1 MTVVRRV
8 RFEEVDALAVISAL
22 DKTGID
28 LIDISGGTYFP
39 GAKSASD
46 GAGSGPYFLYFAK
59 RARERTG
66 KPLMVTGGFKT
77 FFGSK
82 KGVDHCAVYFINK
95 KKHVQV
101 KWGTPHR
108 IDVHDKGFD
117 MYTSVGAH
125 GTYSF
130 TIVNPLKLF
139 SKMKIFEESLTKD
152 MINQY
157 FSEEIAM
164 YLRKAI
170 THAFSQNKK
179 GLRDIAEITSQETK
193 IANSIKTILDAL
205 FYSYGVKLEK
215 FVISKIDYD
224 KKFMSKIKEI
234 RQQAVYNKYS
244 EENELV
250 KKVSPSKT
258 NTCEVC
264 GHKNPKD
271 AQFCGNCGSKIKTE
285 ITCPS
290 CQKKLPKDAKFCHH
304 CGSKVVGE

>member
-1 MTVVRRV
+1 MASNKVV
-8 RFEEVDALAVISAL
+8 FEGGINDVIWKSPVTSLLPDTKIYSRKDCIILFMRQGSLMGAFTD
-22 DKTGID
+22 DKEFNIVNED
-28 LIDISGGTYFP
+28 
-39 GAKSASD
+39 
-46 GAGSGPYFLYFAK
+46 
-59 RARERTG
+59 
-66 KPLMVTGGFKT
+66 TGGFKT

-82 KGVDHCAVYFINK
+82 KGVDHCAVYYINK

-139 SKMKIFEESLTKD
+139 TKMKIFEESLTKD
-152 MINQY
+152 MINKF

-164 YLRKAI
+164 YLRRAI

-179 GLRDIAEITSQETK
+179 GLKDIAEITSQETK
-193 IANSIKTILDAL
+193 IADNIKTILEKL
-205 FYSYGVKLEK
+205 FYSYGVRLEK

-244 EENELV
+244 EENKVV
-250 KKVSPSKT
+250 KTTTTSKT

-285 ITCPS
+285 ITCQS

-304 CGSKVVGE
+304 CGTKVVGE

>member
-1 MTVVRRV
+1 MASNKVV
-8 RFEEVDALAVISAL
+8 FEGGINDVIWKSPVTTLLPDTKIYSRKDCIILFMRQGSLMGAFTD
-22 DKTGID
+22 DKEFNIVNED
-28 LIDISGGTYFP
+28 
-39 GAKSASD
+39 
-46 GAGSGPYFLYFAK
+46 
-59 RARERTG
+59 
-66 KPLMVTGGFKT
+66 TGGFKT

-82 KGVDHCAVYFINK
+82 KGVDNCAVYYINK
-95 KKHVQV
+95 KKHIQV

-139 SKMKIFEESLTKD
+139 TKMKIFEESLTKD
-152 MINQY
+152 MVNKF

-164 YLRKAI
+164 YLRRAI
-170 THAFSQNKK
+170 THAFSVNEK
-179 GLRDIAEITSQETK
+179 GLRDIAEITSQESK
-193 IANSIKTILDAL
+193 IADNIKTILEKL
-205 FYSYGVKLEK
+205 FYSYGVRLEK

-224 KKFMSKIKEI
+224 KEFLSKIKEI
-234 RQQAVYNKYS
+234 RQTAVYNKYS

-250 KKVSPSKT
+250 KKTATSKT

-290 CQKKLPKDAKFCHH
+290 CHKKLPKDAKFCHH
-304 CGSKVVGE
+304 CGTKVAGE